1 MEVDIIGADNVAE
14 FIKTTGLT
22 KFSVDRIGSSRGNLP
37 VFEVL
42 NSNTNDKA
50 VSEFKRWAQ
59 IINNSNAY
67 KLTLFDKVEN
77 VLDENGEERTLKS
90 KSKNNK
96 SEIYFKLKA
105 EDQHQ
110 VNGVTS
116 ANNYE
121 DIKKQVLADIQ
132 NEQRIKA
139 LEDKIKQLEEEADEE
154 EAEDLSGLN
163 GLNLP
168 NILNAINAIKSMS
181 SQPSNPTIN
190 GVNDQ
195 NNKLANINK
204 AIKILH
210 KHDANIDT
218 DLLKLAEIAEDNP
231 AMFNTLLNTLRK
243 M

>member
-1 MEVDIIGADNVAE
+1 MEVDILGADNVAE

-22 KFSVDRIGSSRGNLP
+22 KFSIDRIGSSRGNLP
-37 VFEVL
+37 IFEVL
-42 NSNTNDKA
+42 NSTTNDKA

-105 EDQHQ
+105 EEAGQIT
-110 VNGVTS
+110 GAS

-121 DIKKQVLADIQ
+121 DIKRQVLADIQ

-139 LEDKIKQLEEEADEE
+139 LEDKIKELEEETEEE
-154 EAEDLSGLN
+154 EAEDLSGLS

-168 NILNAINAIKSMS
+168 NILNAINAIKSMN
-181 SQPSNPTIN
+181 SQPNNTAIN
-190 GVNDQ
+190 GVNE
-195 NNKLANINK
+195 NNTKLANINK

-210 KHDANIDT
+210 KHDASIDT
-218 DLLKLAEIAEDNP
+218 DLLKLAEIAEENP
-231 AMFNTLLNTLRK
+231 AMFNTLLTTLRK